1 MAVIDVVRRL
11 AVRAPV
17 SAFVLQG
24 VDGGPAGD
32 AEKLRCDP
40 RLQVVDSPRHAT
52 VLLVAGALPSELH
65 EPAALVHDALPH
77 PRSTVRWGAAADGW
91 GQALEPSATATDGDI
106 TAAVAAAHRG
116 LLDGSRPSEPP
127 LTSATQREPW
137 RGVGPYGHGGTGMT
151 GGVPHGRP
159 LPDRADDLRDGLKLD
174 VLPVTVGPF
183 FAAFPVG
190 LTLDVVL
197 QGDLVQEVQVRGN
210 PFVAEQLA
218 PDDVFA
224 RAATEP
230 VPVAA
235 LEQARSAHHLRA
247 IARTL
252 RLLGLEAL
260 AARVLHHAAGP
271 SDELLTVGPRLVRR
285 LRRIPVERSLP
296 PAGAL
301 STTAWAGHG
310 FGARAGG
317 TPIDARTD
325 DPAYDGLA
333 FTPVCTDGGD
343 ARSRWRQRLAEVEQ
357 SIALAVAAE
366 TRLRGPGPVVE
377 HPASVTAEL
386 LPLLPDLLVG
396 LEWGDAVAVV
406 DSLDLDLRR
415 AAPVPQAAT

>member
-1 MAVIDVVRRL
+1 MAVTDLVRRP
-11 AVRAPV
+11 AARAPV
-17 SAFVLQG
+17 PVFLLQG

-32 AEKLRCDP
+32 AEQLRRDA
-40 RLQVVDSPRHAT
+40 RLEIVASPRHAT
-52 VLLVAGALPSELH
+52 VLLVAGALPPELH

-77 PRSTVRWGAAADGW
+77 PRGTVRWGAAADGW
-91 GQALEPSATATDGDI
+91 GAALELPATSTDGDI
-106 TAAVAAAHRG
+106 ATAVVTAHRA

-127 LTSATQREPW
+127 LKSATQREPW

-174 VLPVTVGPF
+174 VLPVAVGPF
-183 FAAFPVG
+183 FPAFPVG

-197 QGDLVQEVQVRGN
+197 QGDLVQEVRVRGN
-210 PFVAEQLA
+210 PFVGEQQTA
-218 PDDVFA
+218 DDVFA

-235 LEQARSAHHLRA
+235 LEQARAAHHLRA
-247 IARTL
+247 LARTL
-252 RLLGLEAL
+252 RLHGLEAL
-260 AARVLHHAAGP
+260 AVRVLHHAAGP
-271 SDELLTVGPRLVRR
+271 SEEMMAAGPRLVRR
-285 LRRIPVERSLP
+285 LRRLPVERSLP

-301 STTAWAGHG
+301 STTAWTGHG
-310 FGARAGG
+310 FGARAAGV
-317 TPIDARTD
+317 PIDARTD

-343 ARSRWRQRLAEVEQ
+343 ARSRWRQRLAEIEQ
-357 SIALAVAAE
+357 ALALAAAAG
-366 TRLRGPGPVVE
+366 TRLRDPGPVVE
-377 HPASVTAEL
+377 DPASVTAEL

-415 AAPVPQAAT
+415 AAPVRQAAT